1 MSGGGK
7 AVDAAATVGRNDRCP
22 CGSGKKF
29 KHCCQAKKARTT
41 SFAASGS
48 AASLAARQ
56 SLQALI
62 LQANKLRG
70 SGSWADLIP
79 VYSEIVRLA
88 PNSAEAHHDCGILY
102 LRFGRLREAAVLL
115 RRAVELRPSY
125 EGALRGLVDALEA
138 DGRQSEALAAYRKLS
153 RSAGDT
159 ADRLYYSA
167 KALAI
172 EDNFEEAEKELRR
185 ALARVPQHPRV
196 LLALGALLSEQGR
209 FREAV
214 GLLAPAID
222 VAPSAF
228 QLLAA
233 AKRMESAD
241 RPLMDRMSLTAERSE
256 VSALER
262 IDIHFALGKAFD
274 DLGEYAEAMR
284 HYELGN
290 RLRAR
295 SVRLNRQALSAR
307 YDSMIASFTN
317 KVLSHGAMAAAAN
330 PDGDLPVFI
339 VGMPRSGTTLV
350 EQILSSHPAVA
361 AGGELTFWEDQLNAW
376 SASKN
381 RSFGSTAALKA
392 AKDYRA
398 LLRKFGPEAR
408 HVTDKAPANF
418 ERLWLIRLALPDAR
432 IIHCR
437 RDPVDTCL
445 SIYFANLW
453 GGQDYAWDRGDL
465 VFYYRQYER
474 LMDHWRRVLPA
485 DRFAEVDYE
494 RLIADREAETRR
506 LVAFCG
512 LNWDDACLAPERNRR
527 VVKTASLWQ
536 ARQPVYET
544 SVGRWRHYEPWLG
557 ELRKLL
563 PGSNRAEIG
572 GDRSDRKEV

>member
-1 MSGGGK
+1 
-7 AVDAAATVGRNDRCP
+7 
-22 CGSGKKF
+22 
-29 KHCCQAKKARTT
+29 
-41 SFAASGS
+41 
-48 AASLAARQ
+48 
-56 SLQALI
+56 
-62 LQANKLRG
+62 
-70 SGSWADLIP
+70 
-79 VYSEIVRLA
+79 
-88 PNSAEAHHDCGILY
+88 
-102 LRFGRLREAAVLL
+102 
-115 RRAVELRPSY
+115 
-125 EGALRGLVDALEA
+125 
-138 DGRQSEALAAYRKLS
+138 
-153 RSAGDT
+153 
-159 ADRLYYSA
+159 
-167 KALAI
+167 
-172 EDNFEEAEKELRR
+172 
-185 ALARVPQHPRV
+185 V

-209 FREAV
+209 FQEAV
-214 GLLAPAID
+214 RLLTPATD

-233 AKRMESAD
+233 AKRMEGTD
-241 RPLMDRMSLTAERSE
+241 RPLIDRMRLMAEQSDLN
-256 VSALER
+256 ALER
-262 IDIHFALGKAFD
+262 IDIHFGLGKALD

-290 RLRAR
+290 RLRAV

-317 KVLSHGAMAAAAN
+317 EALSGGAMEAAAS
-330 PDGDLPVFI
+330 PDSDLPVFI

-361 AGGELTFWEDQLNAW
+361 AGGELTFWEDRLNAW

-381 RSFGSTAALKA
+381 RSFSSVAAFKA
-392 AKDYRA
+392 AEDYRA
-398 LLRKFGPEAR
+398 LLHKIGPEAR
-408 HVTDKAPANF
+408 RVTDKAPANF
-418 ERLWLIRLALPDAR
+418 ERLWLIRLALPNAR

-437 RDPVDTCL
+437 RHPVDTCL
-445 SIYFANLW
+445 SIFFANLW
-453 GGQDYAWDRGDL
+453 GGQDYAWDRADL

-485 DRFAEVDYE
+485 DRFIDVDYE
-494 RLIADREAETRR
+494 ALIADREAETRQ

-563 PGSNRAEIG
+563 PASNRVETT
-572 GDRSDRKEV
+572 GDRVSDRNEV